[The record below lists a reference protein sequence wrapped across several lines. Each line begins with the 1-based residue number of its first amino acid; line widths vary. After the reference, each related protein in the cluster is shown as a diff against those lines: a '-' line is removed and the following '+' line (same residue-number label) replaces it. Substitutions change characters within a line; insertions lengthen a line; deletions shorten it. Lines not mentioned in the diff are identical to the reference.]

1 MAEGG
6 QGQGQAG
13 QAPAPQ
19 FLAMAPGDI
28 QALGQAIANG
38 IIPPAPA
45 AQAPSGVRKIPLFEE
60 TGDATAWATWIT
72 RFETVANIAGWNAAR
87 MKAELKAGMSGAAAL
102 VTRDIDIQDHRTFAQ
117 VKADYQ
123 DRFIT
128 PADSDQARADFSLAQ
143 QGAEESL
150 LEFHSRL
157 RELFTRAYPA
167 AMGNID
173 GAPMGQILRDRFI
186 SGLLNPAIK
195 EYTWDQRPANYMEC
209 LAVVQRKQATLQ
221 LLSPSSQ
228 GPNNQANGSSTNP
241 RSQAPSS
248 VYSAGAS
255 TFGNGNPNAGA
266 NFTCHFCKTTGHMLR
281 QCPLLDQARSIIEGT
296 GGGSMS
302 RGGFRRG
309 FGRGRGRGGRGARG
323 GARGGGSR
331 GAGGDEKKKKGPQ
344 LSSLGAQEEDDEKEE
359 EDDSAQA
366 DDEYSESEN

>member
-6 QGQGQAG
+6 QAPQ
-13 QAPAPQ
+13 QAPQLLALAPR
-19 FLAMAPGDI
+19 DI

-38 IIPPAPA
+38 IVPPAPA
-45 AQAPSGVRKIPLFEE
+45 AQAPSGVRKILLFEE

-87 MKAELKAGMSGAAAL
+87 MKAELKAGMSRAAAL
-102 VTRDIDIQDHRTFAQ
+102 VTRDKDIQDPRTFNQ

-128 PADSDQARADFSLAQ
+128 PADSDQARAEFSLAQ

-173 GAPMGQILRDRFI
+173 GAPMEQILRDRFI
-186 SGLLNPAIK
+186 SGLLHPAIK
-195 EYTWDQRPANYMEC
+195 EYTWDKRPANYIEC

-221 LLSPSSQ
+221 LHSPSPQ
-228 GPNNQANGSSTNP
+228 GSSNQTNRSSNDP
-241 RSQAPSS
+241 RSQSS
-248 VYSAGAS
+248 VHTASAS
-255 TFGNGNPNAGA
+255 TFGNGSNAGT

-296 GGGSMS
+296 GGGSPS
-302 RGGFRRG
+302 SGRLRRG
-309 FGRGRGRGGRGARG
+309 FGQGRGRGGRGTRG

-331 GAGGDEKKKKGPQ
+331 GAGGDDKKKKGPQ
-344 LSSLGAQEEDDEKEE
+344 LSSLGTQDDDDEEE
-359 EDDSAQA
+359 EEEDSAQA
-366 DDEYSESEN
+366 VDEYSWESEN